1 MTCIRGFLQALQFSF
16 ISILQRIG
24 PLLRALSLRIF
35 TLLSSALTHHCGKKP
50 LGPRHKG
57 SSKSGGLQVSF
68 EAIGRKLC
76 GISVCSALL
85 LTGTPLSAAQSPSP
99 VCVVIREN
107 PSERSLLHQTAHS
120 SRFNH

>member
-24 PLLRALSLRIF
+24 PLLRALSLHIF
-35 TLLSSALTHHCGKKP
+35 ILLWALTHHCGKKP

-57 SSKSGGLQVSF
+57 SSQSVGLQLCF
-68 EAIGRKLC
+68 EAVGSKLC

-99 VCVVIREN
+99 VCVVTREN
-107 PSERSLLHQTAHS
+107 PSDRRLLHQTAHS